1 VPSLI
6 REVSHG
12 HSRFADRVVPLSAYR
27 PHVQENSRSKAEL
40 RQAIKAAIGQLDPA
54 CRRAQDSALLG
65 RFLTLPGLSEAG
77 RILLFVP
84 AFPEEPP
91 MAELLLTTFETKKEI
106 YLPRVDKPGQRLRLY
121 RVTDP
126 AKDLCN
132 GALGIPEPRPE
143 LPEVS
148 PEVIDWALVPGLAF
162 DELGFR
168 LGRGAGY
175 YDRLLPLLRPRAT
188 CWALCLSCQ
197 LVKRLPVQDHDM
209 PLNGVSTPE
218 RDVFGLRGA

>member
-1 VPSLI
+1 V
-6 REVSHG
+6 
-12 HSRFADRVVPLSAYR
+12 
-27 PHVQENSRSKAEL
+27 
-40 RQAIKAAIGQLDPA
+40 
-54 CRRAQDSALLG
+54 G
-65 RFLTLPGLSEAG
+65 RFRQLPGLSKAE

-91 MAELLLTTFETKKEI
+91 TLLLFSSIYALNKEI
-106 YLPRVDKPGQRLRLY
+106 YCPRVDKPARRLRLY

-126 AKDLCN
+126 SQDLCP
-132 GALGIPEPRPE
+132 GILGIPEPRPG

-168 LGRGAGY
+168 LGRGGGY
-175 YDRLLPLLRPRAT
+175 YDRLLPMLRPQAI

-197 LVKRLPVQDHDM
+197 LVSRLPVEAHDA
-209 PLNGVSTPE
+209 PLSGVSTPE
-218 RDVFGLRGA
+218 RELLGLRGT